1 MENFARVDRETIS
14 LAVEERNDITYD
26 ITYGTTYGITYGVL
40 DVRIGSTERGP
51 EGSLRPASETI
62 DTTILPFQP
71 GIRSIRRLS
80 LDLALYSRSL
90 PLRPALVGRSFVAF
104 IPLSS
109 LEDSFWK
116 RYPLDSLL
124 DVLLD
129 RETRR
134 WLVPVCS
141 PRTLGLPWRRVLR
154 GRVFLPRDVLDVPQ
168 RAEQAVEI
176 DGLGLPLEETTQL
189 VQGGGRRPVLVVADP
204 RDARKS
210 DADAVRGVHP
220 LVRKLGARYLPY
232 RLLLFIP
239 PPRRRNND

>member
-90 PLRPALVGRSFVAF
+90 PLRSALVGRSFVAF

-109 LEDSFWK
+109 LEDSFRK
-116 RYPLDSLL
+116 RYPL

-154 GRVFLPRDVLDVPQ
+154 GRGFLPRDVLDVLQ

-176 DGLGLPLEETTQL
+176 DRLGLPLEETAQL

-204 RDARKS
+204 RDARKP

-239 PPRRRNND
+239 PPPRRRNND